1 MPGKGQGRPEQGPE
15 DEKGVGLLKGQ
26 WRGQCGWH
34 VGSKDGAGFG
44 GRGQAWQARV
54 RGLQGMRRVG
64 VLYDDPVGCAGK
76 GLDNQGD
83 RPGAR

>member
-1 MPGKGQGRPEQGPE
+1 MGRALEGEARP
-15 DEKGVGLLKGQ
+15 
-26 WRGQCGWH
+26 
-34 VGSKDGAGFG
+34 S
-44 GRGQAWQARV
+44 QARV

-83 RPGAR
+83 RLGAR